1 MQTNFDNN
9 SSGIENKPL
18 KSFNKIYYRYASVDF
33 LILNFPCFA
42 NSIYQHLRRAEKDVF
57 YQEHFEFIYAF
68 FAVVV
73 FSFSLRMLSNPY
85 LKVFQE
91 YSPS

>member
-9 SSGIENKPL
+9 SSGIENKPP
-18 KSFNKIYYRYASVDF
+18 KSFNEIYYRYASVDF
-33 LILNFPCFA
+33 LILNLPC
-42 NSIYQHLRRAEKDVF
+42 YQHLRRAEKDVF

-91 YSPS
+91 YSQS